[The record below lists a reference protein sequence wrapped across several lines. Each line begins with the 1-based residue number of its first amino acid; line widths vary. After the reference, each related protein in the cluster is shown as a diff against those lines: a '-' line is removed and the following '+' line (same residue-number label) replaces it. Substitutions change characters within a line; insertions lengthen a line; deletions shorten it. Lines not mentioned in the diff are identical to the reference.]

1 MSEQNPETITAED
14 LEALDETSEA
24 PTAEASEAPTAEAS
38 EATPAPEAS
47 EAPTAEEREP
57 TIAELKSDL
66 KVAQAREAKARKAY
80 EKAKNVTAAI
90 STKLAELRNQQALPL
105 HELNRLARE
114 QTRVEDGRRFRA
126 VQAIEDL
133 KGHVRPGKRQYPVH
147 PSAKGVIRQDTE

>member
-14 LEALDETSEA
+14 LEALDETPEAPKAETSEA
-24 PTAEASEAPTAEAS
+24 PKAEAE
-38 EATPAPEAS
+38 PAPEA
-47 EAPTAEEREP
+47 APPAPEEREP
-57 TIAELKSDL
+57 TIAELKSEL

-80 EKAKNVTAAI
+80 EKAKNTAAAI
-90 STKLAELRNQQALPL
+90 STKLAEIRNRQAMPL

-147 PSAKGVIRQDTE
+147 PSAKGAIRQDTE